1 MDLKLMDVELR
12 LVDPKRNRFRLYG
25 VTRGRTLFG
34 ERCLQIVW
42 GRMGHARMRER
53 TETFANVTMLEQRW
67 KELLERRRQ
76 HGYVPL
82 GTSWDAILGYDPV
95 ATAAAAETRE
105 IVEAHGLAI
114 EDRKA
119 RTLVLQW
126 ARAARRLQSFVRVR
140 AQTTL
145 DLEDVSTL
153 AAMYAA
159 AAGLV

>member
-1 MDLKLMDVELR
+1 
-12 LVDPKRNRFRLYG
+12 
-25 VTRGRTLFG
+25 
-34 ERCLQIVW
+34 
-42 GRMGHARMRER
+42 
-53 TETFANVTMLEQRW
+53 MLEQRW

-82 GTSWDAILGYDPV
+82 GRSWDAILGCDPV

-105 IVEAHGLAI
+105 IFEAHGLAI

-119 RTLVLQW
+119 RTLVLEW

-140 AQTTL
+140 TQTSL